1 TGTSVTSADSF
12 VYWTSPIIDH
22 GPQRPSTTDLNP
34 SMVYSEQVP
43 PVAIPSATTGH
54 DAMTPAPWAPFTKA
68 GCDVG
73 NVSTANMVLEKC
85 ADIPRAF
92 GPSFFE
98 AQQLAADS
106 VNNFK
111 NAEVDDYMGVSTHG
125 GQTNGVNSPLCTN
138 AQAVKF
144 NQTTPSPSATADLL
158 PDEPGGYDNFLAVHG
173 VRYLA
178 PVIGGGPN
186 VSHNGYQVTDAE
198 GNLVD
203 LNRQTIVAA

>member
-1 TGTSVTSADSF
+1 
-12 VYWTSPIIDH
+12 
-22 GPQRPSTTDLNP
+22 
-34 SMVYSEQVP
+34 
-43 PVAIPSATTGH
+43 IPSASTGQ

-73 NVSTANMVLEKC
+73 NVSTANMVLEKF
-85 ADIPRAF
+85 ADIPTAF
-92 GPSFFE
+92 GPASLE
-98 AQQLAADS
+98 AQQLTADTGDR
-106 VNNFK
+106 FK
-111 NAEVDDYMGVSTHG
+111 DAEVDDYIGIAIHWCRSK
-125 GQTNGVNSPLCTN
+125 GVNSPLCPT

-144 NQTTPSPSATADLL
+144 NQTPPSPSATADLL

-186 VSHNGYQVTDAE
+186 ASHNGYQVTDAE